1 MRDTTTPNEMPDREM
16 RNGEMRDGETTIGR
30 EMRVGR
36 DASRSAARAEMR
48 GGGMRDASQSGA
60 AGEMR
65 GASSSDTSRGE
76 GR

>member
-1 MRDTTTPNEMPDREM
+1 M

-30 EMRVGR
+30 EMQSGR
-36 DASRSAARAEMR
+36 DASRSLADAEMR
-48 GGGMRDASQSGA
+48 GGGMRDASPSAA

-65 GASSSDTSRGE
+65 GASSDPARGE